1 VLGRHYGITV
11 CGDLAAS
18 LLAAGAKPQ
27 VGWWSL
33 WLIPVSIGCFQEGN
47 MKKRHYPKRKFR
59 LNRRL
64 LEHLA
69 LRGWMAQP
77 THCCPYCGKRHL
89 DGLEYRQKLAG

>member
-1 VLGRHYGITV
+1 
-11 CGDLAAS
+11 
-18 LLAAGAKPQ
+18 
-27 VGWWSL
+27 
-33 WLIPVSIGCFQEGN
+33 